1 MKKLV
6 RSLFQ
11 KKIVRNQMMTELLNS
26 IGQRATAAAQAL
38 AQLPTTTKNQVL
50 RAMADALEEKTPDIL
65 AANQED
71 LADTTGL
78 EDKFIDRLTL
88 TADRLAGIADGVR
101 QVANL
106 PDPLGNIDRG
116 WTTESGLEISQ
127 KRVPLGVVGI
137 IYEARPNVTV
147 DSAALCFKSGNAVIL
162 RGGKEALQTNIK
174 IAAVVRDVL
183 AAFNLPQDAVQVIT
197 ETSHELAQQFMQ
209 LNQYVDVL
217 IPRGSAR
224 LIQTVVQNATVPVIE
239 TGAGNCHIYV
249 DETANLQMAE
259 NIIINAK
266 TQRPSVCNA
275 TEKLLVNAEIAADFL
290 PQIATALANS
300 HVEIRGDEQ
309 TCQILGDQARPA
321 QPEDWNTEYNDYIIA
336 IKVVHTLD
344 EAISHINQ
352 HNTKHSEAIITTNYE
367 HSQRFTQQIDAAC
380 VYVNASTRFTD
391 GFEFGFGAEI
401 GISTQKLHARGPMGL
416 KELTTTKYVIL
427 GQGQIRE

>member
-1 MKKLV
+1 
-6 RSLFQ
+6 
-11 KKIVRNQMMTELLNS
+11 MMTELLNS

-38 AQLPTTTKNQVL
+38 AQLSTTTKNQVL

-65 AANQED
+65 VANQED

-88 TADRLAGIADGVR
+88 SADRLAGIADGVR

-249 DETANLQMAE
+249 DETADLQMAE

-309 TCQILGDQARPA
+309 TCQILGDQAHPA
-321 QPEDWNTEYNDYIIA
+321 QSEDWDTEYNDYIIA

>member
-1 MKKLV
+1 
-6 RSLFQ
+6 
-11 KKIVRNQMMTELLNS
+11 MTELLNK
-26 IGQRATAAAQAL
+26 IGQQAQIAAQAL
-38 AQLPTTTKNQVL
+38 AQVPTSTKNQVL
-50 RAMADALEEKTPDIL
+50 RAMADALEERTPEIL
-65 AANQED
+65 AANQAD

-101 QVANL
+101 KVANL
-106 PDPLGNIDRG
+106 SDPLGSIERG
-116 WTTESGLEISQ
+116 WTTDSGLEISQ
-127 KRVPLGVVGI
+127 RRVPLGVIGI

-147 DSAALCFKSGNAVIL
+147 DSAVLCFKSGNAVIL

-174 IAAVVRDVL
+174 IAVILREVL
-183 AAFNLPQDAVQVIT
+183 GAFNLPKDIVQVVA
-197 ETSHELAQQFMQ
+197 ETSHELAQQFMR
-209 LNQYVDVL
+209 LNEYIDVL

-224 LIQTVVQNATVPVIE
+224 LIQTVVEHATVPVIE

-249 DETANLQMAE
+249 DETADLQMA
-259 NIIINAK
+259 IDIVINSK

-275 TEKLLVNAEIAADFL
+275 TEKLLLNTAIAPDFL
-290 PQIATALANS
+290 PQIAQALASS

-309 TCQILGDQARPA
+309 TCQILGDQVRPA
-321 QPEDWNTEYNDYIIA
+321 QPEDWDTEYNDYIIA
-336 IKVVHTLD
+336 IKMVDGLD

-352 HNTKHSEAIITTNYE
+352 HNTKHSEAIITTDYG
-367 HSQRFTQQIDAAC
+367 HSQQFTQQVDTAC

>member
-1 MKKLV
+1 
-6 RSLFQ
+6 
-11 KKIVRNQMMTELLNS
+11 MMTELLNS

-38 AQLPTTTKNQVL
+38 AQLSTTTKNQVL

-65 AANQED
+65 AANQQD

-147 DSAALCFKSGNAVIL
+147 DSAVLCFKSGNAVIL

-239 TGAGNCHIYV
+239 TGSGNCHIYV
-249 DETANLQMAE
+249 DETADLQMAE

-290 PQIATALANS
+290 PQIVTALANS

-309 TCQILGDQARPA
+309 TCQILGDQAHPA
-321 QPEDWNTEYNDYIIA
+321 QPEDWDTEYNDYIIA

>member
-1 MKKLV
+1 
-6 RSLFQ
+6 
-11 KKIVRNQMMTELLNS
+11 MMTELLNK
-26 IGQRATAAAQAL
+26 IGQQAQIAAQTL
-38 AQLPTTTKNQVL
+38 AQVPTSTKNQVL
-50 RAMADALEEKTPDIL
+50 RAMADALDERTPEIL
-65 AANQED
+65 EANQAD

-101 QVANL
+101 KVANL
-106 PDPLGNIDRG
+106 SDPLGNIERG
-116 WTTESGLEISQ
+116 WTTDSGLEISQ

-147 DSAALCFKSGNAVIL
+147 DSAVLCFKSGNAVIL
-162 RGGKEALQTNIK
+162 RGVKEALQTNIK
-174 IAAVVRDVL
+174 IAVILREVL
-183 AAFNLPQDAVQVIT
+183 GAFNLPKDIVQVVA
-197 ETSHELAQQFMQ
+197 ETSHELAQQFMR
-209 LNQYVDVL
+209 LNEYIDVL

-224 LIQTVVQNATVPVIE
+224 LIQTVVAHATVPVIE

-249 DETANLQMAE
+249 DETADLQMA
-259 NIIINAK
+259 IDIVINAK

-275 TEKLLVNAEIAADFL
+275 TEKLLVNAAIAPDFL
-290 PQIATALANS
+290 PQIAQALASS

-309 TCQILGDQARPA
+309 TCQILGDQVRPA
-321 QPEDWNTEYNDYIIA
+321 QPEDWDTEYNDYIIA
-336 IKVVHTLD
+336 IKIVDGLD
-344 EAISHINQ
+344 EAVSHINQ
-352 HNTKHSEAIITTNYE
+352 HNTKHSEAIITTDYE
-367 HSQRFTQQIDAAC
+367 HSQQFTQQVDAAC

>member
-1 MKKLV
+1 
-6 RSLFQ
+6 
-11 KKIVRNQMMTELLNS
+11 MMTELLNS

-38 AQLPTTTKNQVL
+38 AQLSTTTKNQVL

-65 AANQED
+65 VANQED

-88 TADRLAGIADGVR
+88 SADRLAGIADGVR

-249 DETANLQMAE
+249 DETADLQMAE

-321 QPEDWNTEYNDYIIA
+321 QSEDWDTEYNDYIIA

-352 HNTKHSEAIITTNYE
+352 HNTKHSEAIITTSYE
-367 HSQRFTQQIDAAC
+367 HSQRFMQQIDAAC

-427 GQGQIRE
+427 GQGQIRK

>member
-1 MKKLV
+1 
-6 RSLFQ
+6 
-11 KKIVRNQMMTELLNS
+11 MTELLNK
-26 IGQRATAAAQAL
+26 IGQQAQIAAQTL
-38 AQLPTTTKNQVL
+38 AQVSTSTKNQVL
-50 RAMADALEEKTPDIL
+50 RAMADALEERAPEIL

-101 QVANL
+101 KVADL
-106 PDPLGNIDRG
+106 SDPLGNIERG
-116 WTTESGLEISQ
+116 WTTDSGLEISQ

-147 DSAALCFKSGNAVIL
+147 DSAVLCFKSGNAVIL

-174 IAAVVRDVL
+174 MAVILREVL
-183 AAFNLPQDAVQVIT
+183 GTFNLPKDIVQVVA
-197 ETSHELAQQFMQ
+197 ETSHELAQQFMR
-209 LNQYVDVL
+209 LNEYIDVL

-224 LIQTVVQNATVPVIE
+224 LIQTVVAHATVPVIE

-249 DETANLQMAE
+249 DETADFQMATD
-259 NIIINAK
+259 IVINAK

-275 TEKLLVNAEIAADFL
+275 TEKLLVNTAIATDFL
-290 PQIATALANS
+290 PQIAKALANS
-300 HVEIRGDEQ
+300 HVEIRGDER
-309 TCQILGDQARPA
+309 TCQILGDQVRPA
-321 QPEDWNTEYNDYIIA
+321 QPADWDTEYNDYIIA
-336 IKVVHTLD
+336 IKVVDGLD
-344 EAISHINQ
+344 EAINHINL
-352 HNTKHSEAIITTNYE
+352 HNTKHSEAIITTDYE
-367 HSQRFTQQIDAAC
+367 HSQRFTQQVDAAC

>member
-1 MKKLV
+1 
-6 RSLFQ
+6 
-11 KKIVRNQMMTELLNS
+11 MMTELLNS

-38 AQLPTTTKNQVL
+38 AQLSTTTKNQVL

-65 AANQED
+65 VANQED

-88 TADRLAGIADGVR
+88 SADRLAGIADGVR

-249 DETANLQMAE
+249 DETADLQMAE

-321 QPEDWNTEYNDYIIA
+321 QSEDWDTEYNDYIIA

-352 HNTKHSEAIITTNYE
+352 HNTKHSEAIITTSYE

-427 GQGQIRE
+427 GQGQIRK

>member
-1 MKKLV
+1 
-6 RSLFQ
+6 
-11 KKIVRNQMMTELLNS
+11 MTELLNK
-26 IGQRATAAAQAL
+26 IGKQAQIAAQTL
-38 AQLPTTTKNQVL
+38 AQVPTSTKNQVL
-50 RAMADALEEKTPDIL
+50 CAMADALEERTPEIL
-65 AANQED
+65 EANQAD

-101 QVANL
+101 KVANL
-106 PDPLGNIDRG
+106 SDPLGNIERG
-116 WTTESGLEISQ
+116 WTTDSGLEISQ

-147 DSAALCFKSGNAVIL
+147 DSAVLCFKSGNAVIL

-174 IAAVVRDVL
+174 IAVILREVL
-183 AAFNLPQDAVQVIT
+183 GAFNLPKDIVQVVA
-197 ETSHELAQQFMQ
+197 ETSHELAQQFMR
-209 LNQYVDVL
+209 LNEYIDVL

-224 LIQTVVQNATVPVIE
+224 LIQTVVAHATVPVIE

-249 DETANLQMAE
+249 DETADLQMA
-259 NIIINAK
+259 IDIVINAK

-275 TEKLLVNAEIAADFL
+275 TEKLLVNAAIAPDFL
-290 PQIATALANS
+290 PQIAQALASS

-309 TCQILGDQARPA
+309 TCQILGDQVRPA
-321 QPEDWNTEYNDYIIA
+321 QPEDWDIEYNDYIIA
-336 IKVVHTLD
+336 IKIVDGLD
-344 EAISHINQ
+344 EAVSHINQ
-352 HNTKHSEAIITTNYE
+352 HNTKHSEAIITTDYE
-367 HSQRFTQQIDAAC
+367 HSQQFTQQVDAAC

-427 GQGQIRE
+427 GQGQIR

>member
-1 MKKLV
+1 
-6 RSLFQ
+6 
-11 KKIVRNQMMTELLNS
+11 MMTELLNS

-38 AQLPTTTKNQVL
+38 AQLSTTTKNQVL

-147 DSAALCFKSGNAVIL
+147 DSAVLCFKSGNAVIL

-249 DETANLQMAE
+249 DETADLQMAE

>member
-1 MKKLV
+1 
-6 RSLFQ
+6 
-11 KKIVRNQMMTELLNS
+11 MMTELLNK
-26 IGQRATAAAQAL
+26 IGQQAQIAAQTL
-38 AQLPTTTKNQVL
+38 AQVPTSTKNQVL
-50 RAMADALEEKTPDIL
+50 RAMADALDERTPEIL
-65 AANQED
+65 EANQAD

-101 QVANL
+101 KVANL
-106 PDPLGNIDRG
+106 SDPLGNIERG
-116 WTTESGLEISQ
+116 WTTDSGLEISQ

-147 DSAALCFKSGNAVIL
+147 DSAVLCFKSGNAVIL

-174 IAAVVRDVL
+174 IAVILREVL
-183 AAFNLPQDAVQVIT
+183 GAFNLPKDIVQVVA
-197 ETSHELAQQFMQ
+197 ETSHELAQQFMR
-209 LNQYVDVL
+209 LNEYIDVL

-224 LIQTVVQNATVPVIE
+224 LIQTVVAHATVPVIE

-249 DETANLQMAE
+249 DETADLQMA
-259 NIIINAK
+259 IDIVINAK

-275 TEKLLVNAEIAADFL
+275 TEKLLVNAAIAPDFL
-290 PQIATALANS
+290 PQIAQALASS

-309 TCQILGDQARPA
+309 TCQILGDQVRPA
-321 QPEDWNTEYNDYIIA
+321 QPEDWDTEYNDYIIA
-336 IKVVHTLD
+336 IKIVDGLD
-344 EAISHINQ
+344 EAVSHINQ
-352 HNTKHSEAIITTNYE
+352 HNTKHSEAIITTDYE
-367 HSQRFTQQIDAAC
+367 HSQQFTQQVDAAC

>member
-1 MKKLV
+1 
-6 RSLFQ
+6 
-11 KKIVRNQMMTELLNS
+11 MMTELLNS
-26 IGQRATAAAQAL
+26 IGQQAIAAAQAL
-38 AQLPTTTKNQVL
+38 AQLSTTTKNQVL

-88 TADRLAGIADGVR
+88 TVDRLAGIADGVR

-174 IAAVVRDVL
+174 IAAVVREVL
-183 AAFNLPQDAVQVIT
+183 ATFNLPQDAVQVIT

-249 DETANLQMAE
+249 DETADLQMAE
-259 NIIINAK
+259 DIIINAK

-290 PQIATALANS
+290 PQIAAALANS

-309 TCQILGDQARPA
+309 TCQILGDQVRPA
-321 QPEDWNTEYNDYIIA
+321 QPEDWDTEYNDYIIA

-367 HSQRFTQQIDAAC
+367 HSQQFTQQIDAAC

>member
-1 MKKLV
+1 
-6 RSLFQ
+6 
-11 KKIVRNQMMTELLNS
+11 MMTELLNK
-26 IGQRATAAAQAL
+26 IGQQAQIAAQTL
-38 AQLPTTTKNQVL
+38 AQVPTSTKNQVL
-50 RAMADALEEKTPDIL
+50 RAMADALDERTPEIL
-65 AANQED
+65 EANQAD

-101 QVANL
+101 KVANL
-106 PDPLGNIDRG
+106 SDPLGNIERG
-116 WTTESGLEISQ
+116 WTTDSGLEISQ
-127 KRVPLGVVGI
+127 KRVPFGVVGI

-147 DSAALCFKSGNAVIL
+147 DSAVLCFKSGNAVIL

-174 IAAVVRDVL
+174 IAVILREVL
-183 AAFNLPQDAVQVIT
+183 GAFNLPKDIVQVVA
-197 ETSHELAQQFMQ
+197 ETSHELAQQFMR
-209 LNQYVDVL
+209 LNEYIDVL

-224 LIQTVVQNATVPVIE
+224 LIQTVVAHATVPVIE

-249 DETANLQMAE
+249 DETADLQMA
-259 NIIINAK
+259 IDVVINAK

-275 TEKLLVNAEIAADFL
+275 TEKLLVNAAIAPDFL
-290 PQIATALANS
+290 PQIAKGLASS

-309 TCQILGDQARPA
+309 TCQILGDQVRPA
-321 QPEDWNTEYNDYIIA
+321 QPEDWDTEYNDYIIA
-336 IKVVHTLD
+336 IKIVDGLD

-352 HNTKHSEAIITTNYE
+352 HNTKHSEAIITTDYE
-367 HSQRFTQQIDAAC
+367 HSQQFTQQVDAAC

>member
-1 MKKLV
+1 
-6 RSLFQ
+6 
-11 KKIVRNQMMTELLNS
+11 MMTELLNS

-50 RAMADALEEKTPDIL
+50 RAMADALKEKTPDIL

>member
-1 MKKLV
+1 
-6 RSLFQ
+6 
-11 KKIVRNQMMTELLNS
+11 MTELLNK
-26 IGQRATAAAQAL
+26 IGQQAQIAAQTL
-38 AQLPTTTKNQVL
+38 AQVPTPTKNQVL
-50 RAMADALEEKTPDIL
+50 RAMADALEERTPEIL
-65 AANQED
+65 AANQAD

-101 QVANL
+101 KVANL
-106 PDPLGNIDRG
+106 SDPLGSIEQG
-116 WTTESGLEISQ
+116 WTTDSGLEISQ

-147 DSAALCFKSGNAVIL
+147 DSAVLCFKSGNAVIL

-174 IAAVVRDVL
+174 IAVILREVL
-183 AAFNLPQDAVQVIT
+183 GTFNLPKDIVQVVA
-197 ETSHELAQQFMQ
+197 ETSHELAQQFMR
-209 LNQYVDVL
+209 LNEYIDVL

-224 LIQTVVQNATVPVIE
+224 LIQTVVAHATVPVIE

-249 DETANLQMAE
+249 DETADLQMATD
-259 NIIINAK
+259 IVINAK

-275 TEKLLVNAEIAADFL
+275 TEKLLVNAAIAPDFL
-290 PQIATALANS
+290 PQIAQALASS

-309 TCQILGDQARPA
+309 ACQILGNQVRPA
-321 QPEDWNTEYNDYIIA
+321 QPEDWDTEYNDFIIA
-336 IKVVHTLD
+336 IKVVDGLD

-352 HNTKHSEAIITTNYE
+352 HNTKHSEAIITTDYE
-367 HSQRFTQQIDAAC
+367 HSQQFTQQVDAAC